1 MQARPAKLPMQT
13 LRPMTEA
20 EFAGW
25 LPATIAE
32 YAAQKVESGSWAA
45 EESPERSTKEYAD
58 LLPQGLA
65 SPDQHLNAIC
75 NAAGERVGWLWFSVT
90 QRFGKRVA
98 YVYDLSV
105 LPEHQRQGH
114 ARRALQAL
122 EPRVQA
128 LGLAGVALHVF
139 GHNRAARALYAEL
152 GYEPTNLNLFKP
164 VADAPPSV

>member
-1 MQARPAKLPMQT
+1 MQARSAKVPMQT

-20 EFAGW
+20 EYAGW
-25 LPATIAE
+25 LPATITE
-32 YAAQKVESGSWAA
+32 YAAQKVEAGSWAA
-45 EESPERSTKEYAD
+45 EEAQERSAKECAG
-58 LLPQGLA
+58 LLPQGVA
-65 SPDQHLNAIC
+65 TPDQHLYAIC
-75 NAAGERVGWLWFSVT
+75 NAAGERVGWLWFAVT

-98 YVYDLSV
+98 YVFDVSV

-139 GHNRAARALYAEL
+139 GHNGAARALYAGL

-164 VADAPPSV
+164 VADVPPPV

>member
-1 MQARPAKLPMQT
+1 MPT
-13 LRPMTEA
+13 LRPMTDA

-25 LPATIAE
+25 LADAIAI
-32 YAAQKVESGSWAA
+32 YANEKVSSGAWTADAALARSAQEH
-45 EESPERSTKEYAD
+45 TD

-65 SPDQHLNAIC
+65 TPDQHLHALC
-75 NAAGERVGWLWFSVT
+75 DDAGERVGWLWFGVT
-90 QRFGKRVA
+90 QWFGQRVA
-98 YVYDLSV
+98 YVYDVSV
-105 LPEHQRQGH
+105 QPARRRQGH

-139 GHNRAARALYAEL
+139 GHNGAARALYAGL

-164 VADAPPSV
+164 VADVPPSLQ